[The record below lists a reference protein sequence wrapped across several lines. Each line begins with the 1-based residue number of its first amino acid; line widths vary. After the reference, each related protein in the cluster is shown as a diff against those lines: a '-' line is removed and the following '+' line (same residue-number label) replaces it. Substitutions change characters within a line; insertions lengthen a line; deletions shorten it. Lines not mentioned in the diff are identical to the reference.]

1 MFRFSL
7 RKMRK
12 NRWLTLSLFIG
23 YLMAVAIV
31 ASMPIY
37 SHAILN
43 RMLKKDLAQ
52 VQIQSRVYPGRVA
65 AEASLSAG
73 SAPQKVKTATFHRY
87 DQTFETEILPKLGLP
102 VQEKAVLTVAQN
114 LRVARKGLP

>member
-43 RMLKKDLAQ
+43 RMLQKDLAQ

-65 AEASLSAG
+65 A
-73 SAPQKVKTATFHRY
+73 
-87 DQTFETEILPKLGLP
+87 
-102 VQEKAVLTVAQN
+102 
-114 LRVARKGLP
+114 